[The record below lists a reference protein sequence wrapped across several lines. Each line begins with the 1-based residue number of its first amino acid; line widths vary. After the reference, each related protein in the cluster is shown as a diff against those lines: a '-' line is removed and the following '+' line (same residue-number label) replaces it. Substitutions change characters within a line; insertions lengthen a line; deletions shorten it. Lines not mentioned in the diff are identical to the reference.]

1 MILIGGIY
9 LSKGFGL
16 WSTESEKI
24 PAKLTEGVGVGSYD
38 PFDIRGSY
46 TFGEISELFDIDIAL
61 LAEAFQLGDETRAE
75 ARQTKDLETLYG
87 ELPEGIEIGNES
99 VQVFVAIMKGL
110 NLQGSDAYL
119 PLSAVKVLLNENS
132 EITVDTL
139 TYLESHQVDVTIS
152 TITSEGEIAVVTE
165 GSPEG
170 DSEET
175 RVNGNTTFSEV
186 LGFGITK
193 EQIETIIDADMPPEN
208 QTVKSYCTD
217 NSLSFSEVKEALNA
231 LITP

>member
-1 MILIGGIY
+1 MKLKNSHIVWSILLILMGGIY

-24 PAKLTEGVGVGSYD
+24 PAKLTEGVGVGTYD

-61 LAEAFQLGDETRAE
+61 LAEAFQLGDKTSAE
-75 ARQTKDLETLYG
+75 ARQTKDLESVFS

-99 VQVFVAIMKGL
+99 VQVFVAIMKAL
-110 NLQGSDAYL
+110 DLQGSDAYL
-119 PLSAVKVLLNENS
+119 PLSAVKVLLNENP
-132 EITVDTL
+132 EIAEDTL
-139 TYLESHQVDVTIS
+139 SYLESHQIDVTIA
-152 TITSEGEIAVVTE
+152 TIPSEG
-165 GSPEG
+165 
-170 DSEET
+170 
-175 RVNGNTTFSEV
+175 VNALVKGNTTFSEV
-186 LGFGITK
+186 LSFGITK

-217 NSLSFSEVKEALNA
+217 NGLSFSEVKEALNA